1 MKARYS
7 FGQGIKVMRKVMLR
21 LGVILSWTLMVVG
34 VWSSIPKEAI
44 AYSEGQQLLSEAWH
58 IVDRSYVDDTFNHH
72 NWWKVR
78 QQALK
83 NPLSTP
89 EDAYVAIE
97 EMLEL
102 LDDPF
107 TRLLRPK
114 QYQSLQ
120 TSTSGELT
128 GVGLQLIQDSDT
140 QELIVIAPMEGSPAQ
155 QAGIESQDRII
166 QIDGISTRLL
176 DIEEAAEKMRGKIGS
191 HVSLTVSR
199 NQKTQSFDLVRDRIT
214 LNPVQSELRQQ
225 EDGSKF
231 GYIRLSQF
239 NGNATTQMQEA
250 LQDLEQQG
258 AEGYILDLRNNPGG
272 LLQSGIDISRL
283 WLDSGT
289 IVYTA
294 NRNGIQ
300 DRFDASN
307 TSLTQDHLVL
317 LVNAGTASASEI
329 LSGALQDNHRAV
341 LVGEKTFG
349 KGLIQSLFNLSDG
362 SGLAVTV
369 AHYETPAHHD
379 INKLGIT
386 PDIEVKTPGLSWK
399 QVGTSEDSQYEQAV
413 AILNSPA

>member
-1 MKARYS
+1 MNVMK
-7 FGQGIKVMRKVMLR
+7 KVMVR
-21 LGVILSWTLMVVG
+21 LGVVLSCILASVSIWG
-34 VWSSIPKEAI
+34 VLPDGAI

-72 NWWKVR
+72 NWWKIR

-83 NPLSTP
+83 QPLSTSD
-89 EDAYVAIE
+89 DAYVAIE
-97 EMLEL
+97 EMLAV

-120 TSTSGELT
+120 TSTSGELM
-128 GVGLQLIQDSDT
+128 GVGLQLVQDTDT
-140 QELIVIAPMEGSPAQ
+140 GDLIVIAPMEGSPAQ
-155 QAGIESQDRII
+155 QAGIQSQDHITAI
-166 QIDGISTRLL
+166 NGISTGTL
-176 DIEEAAEKMRGKIGS
+176 DLDEAAQKMRGKIGS
-191 HVSLTVSR
+191 HVSLTVKR
-199 NQKTQSFDLVRDRIT
+199 EQDIQSFDLVRDRIA
-214 LNPVQSELRQQ
+214 LNPVQAELRQQ
-225 EDGSKF
+225 DDGYTF
-231 GYIRLSQF
+231 GYIRLGQF
-239 NGNATTQMQEA
+239 NGNATTQMQET
-250 LQDLEQQG
+250 LQDFEHQG

-272 LLQSGIDISRL
+272 LLQAGIDISRL
-283 WLDSGT
+283 WLDDGT

-307 TSLTQDHLVL
+307 TSLTHDNLVV
-317 LVNAGTASASEI
+317 LVNGGTASASEI
-329 LSGALQDNHRAV
+329 LSGALQDNHRAI

-386 PDIEVKTPGLSWK
+386 PDVEVTMPNLSWDK
-399 QVGTSEDSQYEQAV
+399 VGTSEDPQYV
-413 AILNSPA
+413 AALAKLQD

>member
-1 MKARYS
+1 
-7 FGQGIKVMRKVMLR
+7 MRKVMLR
-21 LGVILSWTLMVVG
+21 LGVILSFTLIFVG
-34 VWSSIPKEAI
+34 VWSTTPKVAI

-58 IVDRSYVDDTFNHH
+58 IVDRSYVDDTFNAH

-78 QQALK
+78 QKALK

-89 EDAYVAIE
+89 EEAYAAIE
-97 EMLEL
+97 EMLGL

-120 TSTSGELT
+120 TSTSGALT
-128 GVGLQLIQDSDT
+128 GVGLQLVQDSET

-155 QAGIESQDRII
+155 QAGIQSQDRITA
-166 QIDGISTRLL
+166 IDGVSTRFL
-176 DIEEAAEKMRGKIGS
+176 DIEEAAAKMRGKMGTQ
-191 HVSLTVSR
+191 VNLTIKR
-199 NQKTQSFDLVRDRIT
+199 EQEIQSFDLVRDRIT
-214 LNPVQSELRQQ
+214 LNPVQAELRQQ

-250 LQDLEQQG
+250 LQDLEHQG

-307 TSLTQDHLVL
+307 TSLTHDKLVL
-317 LVNAGTASASEI
+317 LVNSGTASASEI
-329 LSGALQDNHRAV
+329 LSGALQDNHRAT
-341 LVGEKTFG
+341 LVGEQTFG

-386 PDIEVKTPGLSWK
+386 PDIEVPTPGLSWQ
-399 QVGTSEDSQYEQAV
+399 QVGTADDQQYKQAL
-413 AILNSPA
+413 ATLNR